1 MAALPVRRGGRN
13 TSVVNPSREFE
24 DIYDR
29 MGQLMNFAFGLT
41 PAAPADMPWVPL
53 ADLSETDDA
62 YVVKAELP
70 GVHKDQVNIQLQ
82 DRELVISGEVP
93 EPEDGNGNGSR
104 HHSSRRTGRFELR
117 EEAGS
122 KLVGLVV
129 SHAAGTKG
137 TDPPRPLEVVALV
150 AQGKSNA
157 SIAVSMFLTKRAVE
171 KHINAIF
178 AKLNLVDDSVQ
189 SRRVAVTLLYLADRG
204 EIPAAREPALAPWPR

>member
-41 PAAPADMPWVPL
+41 PAVLADMPWVPF

-62 YVVKAELP
+62 YMVKAELP
-70 GVHKDQVNIQLQ
+70 GVNKDQVNIQLQ

-93 EPEDGNGNGSR
+93 EPETQDGGGKDGDGHNGRR

-117 EEAGS
+117 TYLPGDVNADAITAQLSDGVLTVTVPKSEAA
-122 KLVGLVV
+122 K
-129 SHAAGTKG
+129 
-137 TDPPRPLEVVALV
+137 PR
-150 AQGKSNA
+150 K
-157 SIAVSMFLTKRAVE
+157 I
-171 KHINAIF
+171 
-178 AKLNLVDDSVQ
+178 
-189 SRRVAVTLLYLADRG
+189 
-204 EIPAAREPALAPWPR
+204 EITG